1 MYSRDVIWT
10 ESSFSFRRVNGLG
23 HILRKMIENKPVDV
37 REESLVY
44 TAPPMN
50 MGCKSREENDDLAH
64 AFPLSGLVSVRN
76 KVM

>member
-1 MYSRDVIWT
+1 
-10 ESSFSFRRVNGLG
+10 
-23 HILRKMIENKPVDV
+23 MIENKPVDV

-50 MGCKSREENDDLAH
+50 MGCESREENDDLAH

>member
-1 MYSRDVIWT
+1 M
-10 ESSFSFRRVNGLG
+10 GLG
-23 HILRKMIENKPVDV
+23 IFEGICINTICKPVDV

-50 MGCKSREENDDLAH
+50 MGCESREENDDLAH